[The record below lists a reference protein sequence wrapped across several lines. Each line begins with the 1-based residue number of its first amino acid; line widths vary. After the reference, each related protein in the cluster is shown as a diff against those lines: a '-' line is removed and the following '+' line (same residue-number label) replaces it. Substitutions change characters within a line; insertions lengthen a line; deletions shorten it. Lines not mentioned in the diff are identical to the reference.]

1 VLLTRG
7 RCFPQRKEAP
17 VSPRTEASMWTLLN
31 LMGVQLPSLGGYQVT
46 HQIKQTARAAGC
58 DCYVPKFFSPATAGE
73 NWQFPTIAA
82 VSIAAVHEFNGH
94 PNALSRCPLLGVKRT
109 STGANPM
116 SAFDP
121 KRTCQSKS

>member
-58 DCYVPKFFSPATAGE
+58 DCYVPKFFNPATCARAWSARPAAIIG
-73 NWQFPTIAA
+73 NRTFSKA
-82 VSIAAVHEFNGH
+82 VSCGIR
-94 PNALSRCPLLGVKRT
+94 L
-109 STGANPM
+109 
-116 SAFDP
+116 
-121 KRTCQSKS
+121 